1 MTENSQGF
9 FGCKFVAQEFFFGSI
24 HSKIYPFFVPYN
36 LVCQSLKLL
45 MMKNVS
51 YFCAEK
57 SCQLVIKCLTFIAE
71 KWEQSEEYLKRSNF
85 KLRSSFLFVE
95 QCRFFWDWHIVRLA
109 NYNSWGGHKLYKT
122 VQNCFLCLLKIPLL
136 RDFQFGICCPFWSSR
151 PPSQITLNTLQL

>member
-1 MTENSQGF
+1 MSF
-9 FGCKFVAQEFFFGSI
+9 FGANSLLKIFFLGSI

-71 KWEQSEEYLKRSNF
+71 KWE
-85 KLRSSFLFVE
+85 
-95 QCRFFWDWHIVRLA
+95 
-109 NYNSWGGHKLYKT
+109 
-122 VQNCFLCLLKIPLL
+122 
-136 RDFQFGICCPFWSSR
+136 
-151 PPSQITLNTLQL
+151 